1 LIKFDFRPLDKYELN
16 DVALKGET
24 RMNISFDA
32 VPLISDR
39 ITGIGWCE
47 VGQTEAVA
55 RLYSDNNYSYT
66 FFTSGDESRA
76 ERVKKFAGDRISLN
90 SSAFSGYIYR
100 AVSTFLPLPYSAFFG
115 KNDDITHFFNY
126 IVPSGV
132 HGKTVV
138 TVHDMVY
145 KAFPETVRKRT
156 RFMLDTG
163 LKRSMKRAD
172 MIVTDSEFSKLEILK
187 YFPQHEEKIR
197 VVPCGVDMKRFR
209 PCENREKIAA
219 VKKNLGIDGEYFLYL
234 GTIEPRKNLERLI
247 AAYHIFT
254 QRTDNPPKLVLA
266 GGKGWLY
273 DDIFRKVTE
282 LGIAEKVIFTKYVPS
297 EDMNPLMCGAVAFVF
312 PSLYEGFGMPPL
324 EAMACGVPVLTSGEA
339 SLPEVTGD
347 CAVITDAYSPESI
360 ADGLERLYRD
370 ENLRRDLSRRGIERA
385 KDFTWEHSAEILYNV
400 YRELF

>member
-1 LIKFDFRPLDKYELN
+1 
-16 DVALKGET
+16 
-24 RMNISFDA
+24 
-32 VPLISDR
+32 
-39 ITGIGWCE
+39 
-47 VGQTEAVA
+47 
-55 RLYSDNNYSYT
+55 
-66 FFTSGDESRA
+66 
-76 ERVKKFAGDRISLN
+76 
-90 SSAFSGYIYR
+90 
-100 AVSTFLPLPYSAFFG
+100 
-115 KNDDITHFFNY
+115 
-126 IVPSGV
+126 
-132 HGKTVV
+132 
-138 TVHDMVY
+138 
-145 KAFPETVRKRT
+145 
-156 RFMLDTG
+156 
-163 LKRSMKRAD
+163 
-172 MIVTDSEFSKLEILK
+172 VTDSEFSKLEILK